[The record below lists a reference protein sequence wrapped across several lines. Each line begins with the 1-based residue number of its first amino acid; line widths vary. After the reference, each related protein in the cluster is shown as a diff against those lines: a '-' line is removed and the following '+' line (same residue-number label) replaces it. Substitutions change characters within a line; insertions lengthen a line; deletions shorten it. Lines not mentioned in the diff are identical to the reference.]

1 MKKLKKVIFMLLCF
15 IFVLGFNNYV
25 RAESSTIDNIDI
37 NVKINEDGS
46 ASITEAWNV
55 EIYDIDQLSKSY
67 FNLNTSEIK
76 DLVVVNENKE
86 KFEFISNWNNEASR
100 EEKSNKCGLY
110 INKEDGETAICF
122 GTGENGKHVYAF
134 KYTITNFVKQKSNY
148 QSLNFKFLQSHMDI
162 LPKSAKITIE
172 ADKAFKEKNI
182 DYEGLGFDGESKI
195 EDGKFIFNAPDGLKE
210 EDYMEV
216 SIDFNEDI
224 FSIVNEDKSGDAY
237 KNDGILSTEKS
248 KAKSYKIWSTIIV
261 VLILVV
267 GLGIYY
273 FKYIKNNVDNNK
285 KK

>member
-86 KFEFISNWNNEASR
+86 KFEFISNWNNEASG

>member
-86 KFEFISNWNNEASR
+86 KFEFISNWNNEASG

-148 QSLNFKFLQSHMDI
+148 QSLSFKFLQSHMDI

-267 GLGIYY
+267 GLGFYY

>member
-86 KFEFISNWNNEASR
+86 KFEFILNWNNEASG

>member
-1 MKKLKKVIFMLLCF
+1 MRELKKIIFMLFCF

-25 RAESSTIDNIDI
+25 KAESSMIDSIDI

-46 ASITEAWNV
+46 ANITEVWNV

-76 DLVVVNENKE
+76 DLVVVNENKQ
-86 KFEFISNWNNEASR
+86 KFEFVSNWNNEASR
-100 EEKSNKCGLY
+100 EEKLNKCGLY

-148 QSLNFKFLQSHMDI
+148 QSLNFKFLQSHMEI

-172 ADKAFKEKNI
+172 ADKVFKEKNI
-182 DYEGLGFDGESKI
+182 DFEGLGFDGESKI

-210 EDYMEV
+210 DDYMEV

-237 KNDGILSTEKS
+237 INDGILSTEKS

-261 VLILVV
+261 VLILVI

>member
-1 MKKLKKVIFMLLCF
+1 
-15 IFVLGFNNYV
+15 
-25 RAESSTIDNIDI
+25 
-37 NVKINEDGS
+37 
-46 ASITEAWNV
+46 
-55 EIYDIDQLSKSY
+55 
-67 FNLNTSEIK
+67 
-76 DLVVVNENKE
+76 
-86 KFEFISNWNNEASR
+86 
-100 EEKSNKCGLY
+100 
-110 INKEDGETAICF
+110 
-122 GTGENGKHVYAF
+122 
-134 KYTITNFVKQKSNY
+134 
-148 QSLNFKFLQSHMDI
+148 MDI

>member
-86 KFEFISNWNNEASR
+86 KFEFISNWNNEASG

-148 QSLNFKFLQSHMDI
+148 QSLDFKFLQSHMEI

-172 ADKAFKEKNI
+172 ADKAFNEKNI
-182 DYEGLGFDGESKI
+182 DYEGLGFDGESRI

-261 VLILVV
+261 VLVLVV

>member
-1 MKKLKKVIFMLLCF
+1 MRELKKIIFMLFCF

-25 RAESSTIDNIDI
+25 KAESSMIDSIDI

-46 ASITEAWNV
+46 ANITEVWNV

-76 DLVVVNENKE
+76 DLVVVNENKQ
-86 KFEFISNWNNEASR
+86 KFEFVSNWNNEASR
-100 EEKSNKCGLY
+100 EEKLNKCGLY

-134 KYTITNFVKQKSNY
+134 KYTIINFVKQKSNY
-148 QSLNFKFLQSHMDI
+148 QSLNFKFLQSHMEI

-172 ADKAFKEKNI
+172 ADKVFKEKNI
-182 DYEGLGFDGESKI
+182 DFEGLGFDGESKI

-210 EDYMEV
+210 DDYMEV

-237 KNDGILSTEKS
+237 INDGILSTEKS

-261 VLILVV
+261 VLILVI

>member
-86 KFEFISNWNNEASR
+86 KFEFISNWNNEASG

-148 QSLNFKFLQSHMDI
+148 QSLSFKFLQSHMDI

-261 VLILVV
+261 VLVLVV